1 MSILKFKRITHI
13 ALYLNARLSDKR
25 LIIKK
30 YVCLCLYQSKVES
43 LVINNNLPVKSYL
56 KTENETILR
65 GS

>member
-1 MSILKFKRITHI
+1 
-13 ALYLNARLSDKR
+13 LYLNARLSDKR